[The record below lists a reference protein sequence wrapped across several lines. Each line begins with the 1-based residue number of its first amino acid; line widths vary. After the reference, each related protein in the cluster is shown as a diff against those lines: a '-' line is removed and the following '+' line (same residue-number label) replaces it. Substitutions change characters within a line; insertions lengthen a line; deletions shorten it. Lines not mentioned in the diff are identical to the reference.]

1 MTAFAYYR
9 LPYLHH
15 AHYVAQRE
23 GEPEVLSSVA
33 ELNGKEGFV
42 IAPFS
47 PSGDCPVLLIHPDE
61 SKLLPISDA
70 KVISISDST
79 QAENASDREA
89 YAEDFECFHQELEK
103 GTFRKIVLARK
114 ATVRTADKDFESL
127 FMKACRMYPRLFVSL
142 VYTPQSGMWLMATPE
157 ILLKGEQGNMSTM
170 SLARNRPA
178 LLPIIRW
185 RAWNGRIRIRRSNSM
200 SRIISKIASRL
211 LLTIISSRDLIPRW
225 QQTSIIFVR
234 ISVSVCG
241 MKVGWEM

>member
-47 PSGDCPVLLIHPDE
+47 PSSDCPVLLIHPDE

-70 KVISISDST
+70 KVISTSDST
-79 QAENASDREA
+79 QEENASDCDA

-127 FMKACRMYPRLFVSL
+127 FMKACRMYPVSSS
-142 VYTPQSGMWLMATPE
+142 PWFIPH
-157 ILLKGEQGNMSTM
+157 
-170 SLARNRPA
+170 
-178 LLPIIRW
+178 
-185 RAWNGRIRIRRSNSM
+185 
-200 SRIISKIASRL
+200 SRE
-211 LLTIISSRDLIPRW
+211 
-225 QQTSIIFVR
+225 
-234 ISVSVCG
+234 CG
-241 MKVGWEM
+241 